1 MSLLELKIVVVGL
14 SLWIINIISMS
25 IYFPVIF
32 VSVLFYAIG
41 YFINKENSKYL
52 LSGYNTMSNEEREKF
67 DIEGYLKIFKPFFK
81 NQALYSFFVF
91 QLFHLVYDNKVSLII
106 WCIYI
111 SIAPLYLVFKSQ
123 KFKKNNS

>member
-1 MSLLELKIVVVGL
+1 
-14 SLWIINIISMS
+14 MS

-52 LSGYNTMSNEEREKF
+52 LSGYNTMSNEERERF
-67 DIEGYLKIFKPFFK
+67 DIEGYLKIFKLFNFVYN
-81 NQALYSFFVF
+81 NQ
-91 QLFHLVYDNKVSLII
+91 VSLII

>member
-1 MSLLELKIVVVGL
+1 
-14 SLWIINIISMS
+14 MS

-67 DIEGYLKIFKPFFK
+67 DIEGYLKIFKPFLLGIKKFYNK
-81 NQALYSFFVF
+81 
-91 QLFHLVYDNKVSLII
+91 LFIVIN
-106 WCIYI
+106 
-111 SIAPLYLVFKSQ
+111 
-123 KFKKNNS
+123 

>member
-1 MSLLELKIVVVGL
+1 
-14 SLWIINIISMS
+14 MS
-25 IYFPVIF
+25 IYVTIIF

-67 DIEGYLKIFKPFFK
+67 DIDGYLKIFKPFFK
-81 NQALYSFFVF
+81 NQALYSFLVF
-91 QLFHLVYDNKVSLII
+91 QIFHFIYDNKVSLII

-111 SIAPLYLVFKSQ
+111 SIAPLYLVFKL
-123 KFKKNNS
+123 KKIKKNNS